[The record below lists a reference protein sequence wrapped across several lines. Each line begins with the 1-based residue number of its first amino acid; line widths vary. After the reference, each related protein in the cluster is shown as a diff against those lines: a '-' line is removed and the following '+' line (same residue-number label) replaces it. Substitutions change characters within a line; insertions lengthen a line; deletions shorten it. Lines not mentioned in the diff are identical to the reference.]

1 MTTAKKIVVDCFE
14 NLFVRKDFAAAGANV
29 HPDFVTHSPGFPSG
43 RDAFVEAMRN
53 SPITGADVSVK
64 RVIADEDHVVVHLH
78 VVPPGEEL
86 GRPSSTSCVWR
97 TGSSWSTG
105 TSSSRF
111 RPLPKCSRA

>member
-1 MTTAKKIVVDCFE
+1 MTTAKKIVLDCFE

-29 HPDFVTHSPGFPSG
+29 HADFVTHSPGFPSG

-53 SPITGADVSVK
+53 SPMAGADVSVK

-86 GRPSSTSCVWR
+86 GTAVVDIVRVEDGLIVEHWDVKQPVPPAAEM
-97 TGSSWSTG
+97 
-105 TSSSRF
+105 F
-111 RPLPKCSRA
+111 